1 MTLGGRR
8 QAVAAAVVAVFLS
21 VVLGGCTS
29 HAASTNAA
37 TTNVATPTTTPT
49 ATPTAEPNA
58 EAETAEQTAWK
69 ACAAVAQDDYVSK
82 NPGSSIEPFL
92 ASRDSFQ
99 DFGDG
104 APRMMVGVHPA
115 QPVAGSGGIVVV
127 CAMSDTSHAA
137 TVVSWTI
144 KDI

>member
-1 MTLGGRR
+1 M
-8 QAVAAAVVAVFLS
+8 FLS
-21 VVLGGCTS
+21 VALGGC
-29 HAASTNAA
+29 ASDAPPTNAA
-37 TTNVATPTTTPT
+37 TTNVAAPTTTP
-49 ATPTAEPNA
+49 AAAPTVEPSG

-69 ACAAVAQDDYVSK
+69 ACAAVAQDEYVSK

-92 ASRDSFQ
+92 ASRDTFQ

-127 CAMSDTSHAA
+127 CTMSDTSHAA

-144 KDI
+144 KDV